1 MHVSTCLFAIGSAH
15 VHEPANTCF
24 QVPRHHQTCRTFF
37 SARARAIGAMGAG
50 ALFGFV
56 ELDALQAVTFLG
68 PCHAARLASSCSAL
82 SLALSFPCLRTG
94 AAALATSSSSSPA
107 LGGAGKILLKRFR
120 LQSA

>member
-1 MHVSTCLFAIGSAH
+1 MRVSTCLFAIGSTCARACHHLLPGAKAPPNLPH
-15 VHEPANTCF
+15 V
-24 QVPRHHQTCRTFF
+24 F

-56 ELDALQAVTFLG
+56 ELDALRAVTFLG